1 MYNFTA
7 NQLQLNAHFDI
18 IYTTDG
24 KKMIRYI
31 SNILNEIKVVTYNS
45 VVIPFPS
52 PNWEHYLEVEYN
64 LKFSNDLKKLDLLQL
79 AAIFAE
85 EKSFANN
92 CAFLVSLD
100 IKYIL
105 IDILQKK

>member
-1 MYNFTA
+1 MHTLILFTPLIEQ
-7 NQLQLNAHFDI
+7 QLI
-18 IYTTDG
+18 W
-24 KKMIRYI
+24 YI
-31 SNILNEIKVVTYNS
+31 SNIFNEIKVEWFNVS
-45 VVIPFPS
+45 QLPFPS